1 MPLTPE
7 TSNSRKHPVEI
18 FRPRFPRFLK
28 TVLEPAVHTHPSPLR
43 AAVWQSDRI
52 VPYIEAAAQVYREIA
67 PGFRWGP
74 VWSTCWF
81 RLTGTVPAAF
91 SPEQPLDL
99 RFSTRTEATLW
110 LEQDGTPT
118 PVRGLDINRDTV
130 DLTRYLDLSPRQ
142 PITLF
147 IEAACNH
154 PFGIST
160 FDWDISD
167 THDRWRSSD
176 PGHFLYAELAARR
189 EPVRRLAGTYRFA
202 SRLLDE
208 LEPASPEARALFD
221 ALTAATHLIDDRDVA
236 RRADE
241 ARAVLSAALRSPGS
255 TAESEPLGFAV
266 AHAHIDTA
274 WLWPLRE
281 TRRKIVRSWTN
292 ALEVL
297 DANPDASFIC
307 SQAQQYAYLRE
318 DAPLVFERL
327 RERVAEGRFE
337 PMGAM
342 WVEPDVNV
350 PSAESLIRQVLLGQ
364 RFWRD
369 EVDRAPD
376 GPASRQTI
384 LYLPDTFGFP
394 ASLPDIMLACGLD
407 TFITN
412 KIAWNQCHAYPHT
425 SFRWQGLGGAH
436 TGEHVLAHF
445 TPNHDYNCTNSP
457 RELVKTKAN
466 IRPLP
471 DGSGDTQQ
479 VFLHPFGFGDGGG
492 GPTHEQADTISTIA
506 PDDAHAP
513 HPALPAIR
521 HATVRD
527 FRARL
532 HALDHDLADTPTG
545 GLPLHNRELYLELH
559 RATLTTHAWLKQA
572 NRDSERALRLAEIL
586 AFAGPAG
593 LPEHHAPIAD
603 RLTEA
608 WRLLCLQQF
617 HDILPGS
624 SITPVYEDTRRDLA
638 TIDEIA
644 TTIADTA
651 LPEWTRPFS
660 SPVADG
666 GGGTDHPKDGPDRR
680 GCLSIF
686 NPSSTPISTVIE
698 HNSKLLYT
706 PSLPP
711 LSISPLTDAPAPP
724 PVTLESTGNT
734 ATLRNQHLEARVNE
748 AGQITSLRSLRD
760 GKPGPELAAEPL
772 NRLALYRDIP
782 MNWDAWDLDAYTED
796 ERLETND
803 SPAESWRVKTDD
815 PLRAEIE
822 IVRTIGDGSRI
833 TQTIRL
839 DAGSPRLDI
848 TTDYDWNETHRYLR
862 METPT
867 SIDARTATYDIQ
879 CGFIERPT
887 TRETSEQRMMFEVCA
902 HRWMDLSDPAS
913 GQGLS
918 VLNTGRY
925 GCGARRDETPHG
937 VRTTMHLSLLRA
949 PTHPDPT
956 AGRDTGSITVS
967 LLPHGGDWRV
977 ADTDRHAES
986 LNFPPHVFDGVRE
999 QAWSPIEVLE
1009 AEGQRLEIAA
1019 IKPAYDAPDALV
1031 VRLVETRGVGGE
1043 ATVRWRLPVASVVRT
1058 DAIERPADLP
1068 LRHAE
1073 NTTTIPVRPH
1083 EIVTLL
1089 ATRA

>member
-7 TSNSRKHPVEI
+7 TSSTHKHPVEI

-28 TVLEPAVHTHPSPLR
+28 TVLEPAVHAQPTPLR
-43 AAVWQSDRI
+43 VAAWQSDRA
-52 VPYIEAAAQVYREIA
+52 VPYAEAAAQAYCEIT

-81 RLTGTVPAAF
+81 RLTGAVPHDLAAG
-91 SPEQPLDL
+91 EPLDL

-110 LEQDGTPT
+110 LEQGGTPT

-130 DLTRYLDLSPRQ
+130 DLSRYLDLSPGQ
-142 PITLF
+142 LVTLLV
-147 IEAACNH
+147 EAACNH
-154 PFGIST
+154 PFGVST

-167 THDRWRSSD
+167 THDRWRSDD
-176 PGHFLYAELAARR
+176 PGHFLYAELAPRH
-189 EPVRRLAGTYRFA
+189 EPIRRLAETYRFA

-208 LEPASPEARALFD
+208 LDPASSEAGALFD
-221 ALTAATHLIDDRDVA
+221 ALTAATHLIDDREVA
-236 RRADE
+236 SRADE
-241 ARAVLSAALRSPGS
+241 ARATLAAALRSPGR
-255 TAESEPLGFAV
+255 TPASEPIGFAV

-307 SQAQQYAYLRE
+307 SQAQQYAYLKE

-337 PMGAM
+337 PMGSM

-369 EVDRAPD
+369 EVDRAPG
-376 GPASRQTI
+376 GPGSRQTI

-425 SFRWQGLGGAH
+425 NFRWRGLGGAH

-445 TPNHDYNCTNSP
+445 TPNHDYNCANSP
-457 RELVKTKAN
+457 RELIKTKAN

-471 DGSGDTQQ
+471 EGTGEAQQ
-479 VFLHPFGFGDGGG
+479 VFLHPYGFGDGGG
-492 GPTHEQADTISTIA
+492 GPTHEQAGTISTIA
-506 PDDAHAP
+506 PDGAHRS
-513 HPALPAIR
+513 HPALPSLR
-521 HATVRD
+521 HGTVRD
-527 FRARL
+527 FRERL
-532 HALDHDLADTPTG
+532 HALDRGLADTSAG
-545 GLPLHNRELYLELH
+545 GLPLHDRELYLELH

-572 NRDSERALRLAEIL
+572 NRDAERDLRAAEL
-586 AFAGPAG
+586 LTFAGPAG
-593 LPEHHAPIAD
+593 VPANAKETAD
-603 RLTEA
+603 QLTEA
-608 WRLLCLQQF
+608 WKLLCLQQF

-624 SITPVYEDTRRDLA
+624 SITPVYDDARRDFA
-638 TIDEIA
+638 EINDTA
-644 TTIADTA
+644 TTVINSAFRN
-651 LPEWTRPFS
+651 WTEEPR
-660 SPVADG
+660 AQAG
-666 GGGTDHPKDGPDRR
+666 GPPN
-680 GCLSIF
+680 LSIL
-686 NPSSTPISTVIE
+686 NPSSSTVSTIIE
-698 HNSKLLYT
+698 HNGQLHHAHN
-706 PSLPP
+706 LPP
-711 LSISPLTDAPAPP
+711 PSISPLTNAPAPP
-724 PVTLESTGNT
+724 PVTLESAGNT
-734 ATLRNQHLEARVNE
+734 ATLRNQHLEARIDE
-748 AGQITSLRSLRD
+748 AGRIVSLRALTNNT
-760 GKPGPELAAEPL
+760 PGPELAASPL

-796 ERLETND
+796 ELLETNE
-803 SPAESWRVKTDD
+803 SPAESWCIKTDA

-822 IVRTIGDGSRI
+822 IVRAIGNNSRI

-848 TTDYDWNETHRYLR
+848 ITEYDWDETNRYLR
-862 METPT
+862 LEMPT
-867 SIDARTATYDIQ
+867 TIDTRTATYDIQ
-879 CGFIERPT
+879 AGTVERPT
-887 TRETSEQRMMFEVCA
+887 TRKNPEERMMFEVCA

-913 GQGLS
+913 GAGLS
-918 VLNTGRY
+918 MLNTGRY
-925 GCGARRDETPHG
+925 GCGARREQTADG

-956 AGRDTGSITVS
+956 AGTDSGSITVS
-967 LLPHGGDWRV
+967 LLPHAGDWRS
-977 ADTDRHAES
+977 ADTDRFAEAI
-986 LNFPPHVFDGVRE
+986 NFPPRVIPADCGE
-999 QAWSPIEVLE
+999 PWSPIEITE
-1009 AEGQRLEIAA
+1009 APGQRLEIAT
-1019 IKPAYDAPDALV
+1019 IKPAYDDPTALV
-1031 VRLVETRGVGGE
+1031 VRLIETRGAAGE
-1043 ATVRWRLPVASVVRT
+1043 ATVRWSLPVASVERT
-1058 DAIERPADLP
+1058 DAIERSGDGSFT
-1068 LRHAE
+1068 HTGE
-1073 NTTTIPVRPH
+1073 TTTIPVRAH